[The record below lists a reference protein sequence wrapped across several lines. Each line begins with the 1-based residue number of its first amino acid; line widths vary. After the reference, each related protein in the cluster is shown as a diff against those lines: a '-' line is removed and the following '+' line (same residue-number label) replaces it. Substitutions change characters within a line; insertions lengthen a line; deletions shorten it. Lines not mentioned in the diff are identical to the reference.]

1 MTNPE
6 ISVFMPVYNTAK
18 YLQESIESILTQTF
32 CDFELV
38 IVDDASTDDSYD
50 IIEEYAGQDRRIRP
64 YKNAVNTG
72 IAIACN
78 RAVSLSNGE
87 YIARMDSDDI
97 ALGHRLEV
105 QRDFMRANKHLSL
118 CGGWAN
124 IIDERG
130 HEIGTFKRPC
140 GWEKI
145 NRIVKYTNPV
155 IHPTALFLKSQFLR
169 IGSYRNIPSGVED
182 YDLILRMN
190 CAGMRIDN
198 IPVYLLR
205 YRTRLSNITH
215 SQGLA
220 QRVVV
225 NAVIELYEER
235 KRRGTDK
242 LDDGTASIEY
252 LIRRHVLEDKGYDK
266 AAQMHLKGQRALA
279 NRDFLKAVVNYGAA
293 FRLSPL
299 KRQYFSRLLM
309 CKMILAWNFLLGW
322 DWKDAISISNRREIF
337 KDNKSALID
346 GQHVEK

>member
-18 YLQESIESILTQTF
+18 YLRESIESILTQTF

-97 ALGHRLEV
+97 ALKHRLEV
-105 QRDFMRANKHLSL
+105 QWDFMRANRHLSL
-118 CGGWAN
+118 CGGWAH

-145 NRIVKYTNPV
+145 SRIAKYTNPV

-169 IGSYRNIPSGVED
+169 TGSYRDIPSGVED

-190 CAGMRIDN
+190 YAGMRIDN
-198 IPVYLLR
+198 IPVYLLH
-205 YRTRLSNITH
+205 YRTRLTNITH

-225 NAVIELYEER
+225 NAVIDLYEER

-252 LIRRHVLEDKGYDK
+252 LIRRHFVEDKSYER
-266 AAQMHLKGQRALA
+266 ATQMHLRAQRALTGG
-279 NRDFLKAVVNYGAA
+279 DLMGAVINYARS
-293 FRLSPL
+293 FCVSRL
-299 KRQYFSRLLM
+299 KRQYFLRLLM
-309 CKMILAWNFLLGW
+309 CRIILTCANILGS
-322 DWKDAISISNRREIF
+322 D
-337 KDNKSALID
+337 
-346 GQHVEK
+346 